1 MASNR
6 FPIAKQ
12 LLNSIEDDISKL
24 HYLSLNNNHLEEKK
38 KNQNQQHDIISL
50 KNIINKKFDELLQRI
65 TDLYQIIK
73 TEEIRSNWNWRIDQL
88 NEHYLDILKHYKEI
102 LLQME
107 QNEKSEFI
115 S

>member
-38 KNQNQQHDIISL
+38 K
-50 KNIINKKFDELLQRI
+50 K
-65 TDLYQIIK
+65 
-73 TEEIRSNWNWRIDQL
+73 
-88 NEHYLDILKHYKEI
+88 
-102 LLQME
+102 
-107 QNEKSEFI
+107 KSE
-115 S
+115 STT